1 MIKINDRT
9 WIARLKKISDKVIKW
24 ASPSLTLT
32 KHFFKALFKN
42 HKTTYQK
49 SAWYKKLLIISLE
62 LLLFFSLYLFCVDI
76 NFLWLFGKSPS
87 MLTISDPQQSE
98 ASEIYSA
105 DDKIIGKYFK
115 ENRMPVDYEEIAP
128 IMIKTLIFTEDVR
141 FYQHFGI
148 DIQGLFAA
156 AKDMAEGR
164 ARGASTIS
172 QQLVKNMFKTRSQYS
187 KGLMGYIPVIKM
199 IVMKS
204 KEWITAVKIEM
215 FYSKEE
221 ILTMYLNTV
230 DFGSNAYGIKT
241 ACKTYFNN
249 KPSELSI
256 EQAATL
262 VGMLKAT
269 TTYNP
274 RTNPKNSL
282 KRRNVVLENLMVH
295 RIITRAEYDSLKN
308 IPIRLQY
315 KIERNYDGNA
325 LYFREAVAAQLEE
338 WCKNNDIDL
347 YSDGLKI
354 YTTIDTRMQKYAEE
368 AVEKQMQIVQNNFNN
383 HWGKENPWQDI
394 NHKEIVGFIES
405 IAKKTSAYKGLALKY
420 PNNPDSV
427 DYFMNKPHKISLF
440 DYKLGKKTIVM
451 STMDSIRYM
460 EHFMHCG
467 FVAMEP
473 QTGYIKAWVGDIDFN
488 FWKYDK
494 VLSKRQPG
502 STFKLFVYATAF
514 NKGMSPCDY
523 RADKYVDW
531 EVMEKGEPKLW
542 MPHNA
547 NGNFTGQ
554 NLTLKAAFARSIN
567 SIAVSIAKEVGIPDI
582 IATAHAMGIKTP
594 LHEIPSV
601 SLGSS
606 DVSLLELVNSYCT
619 VINDGMTHDPI
630 LVTRIEDKD
639 GKVIFERKVEQK
651 EAIPYQTAFLM
662 TQMLRA
668 GMTEPMATTQAL
680 WSFDL
685 FHYDTEFGGKTG
697 TSSNHSDAWFVG
709 VTPNLVGGAW
719 VGGEHRSIHFRTGRL
734 GEGSKTALP
743 VFGYFM
749 EKVLADK
756 SLMKYRGKFPKAKGE
771 ITVPYDCQT
780 PYTRSDSD
788 SIPGD
793 SLSTLPAEEGVIS
806 DEALDKQIDELQLE
820 EGDTK
825 TEVIKP

>member
-1 MIKINDRT
+1 MNKIDNQT
-9 WIARLKKISDKVIKW
+9 WIAPIKKNLKKAIIRVR
-24 ASPSLTLT
+24 PYLTLLIN
-32 KHFFKALFKN
+32 FFKAYNKCHKATFK
-42 HKTTYQK
+42 KA
-49 SAWYKKLLIISLE
+49 AWYKKSLILF
-62 LLLFFSLYLFCVDI
+62 LYLTLFFLLFLFCVDV

-87 MLTISDPQQSE
+87 MLSISDPQQSE
-98 ASEIYSA
+98 ASEIYSS
-105 DDKIIGKYFK
+105 DDKLLGKYFK
-115 ENRMPVDYEEIAP
+115 ENRTPVDYDEIAP
-128 IMIKTLIFTEDVR
+128 VMITTLIWTEDER
-141 FYQHFGI
+141 YYHHFGI

-156 AKDMAEGR
+156 ARDMTRGN
-164 ARGASTIS
+164 ARGASTIT

-187 KGLMGYIPVIKM
+187 KGLMGHIPIVKM
-199 IVMKS
+199 IIMKA
-204 KEWITAVKIEM
+204 KEWVTAVKIEM
-215 FYSKEE
+215 FYSKED
-221 ILTMYLNTV
+221 ILTMYFNTV

-262 VGMLKAT
+262 VGLLKAT

-274 RTNPKNSL
+274 KVNPKNSL
-282 KRRNVVLENLMVH
+282 KRRNIVLENLMTHNV
-295 RIITRAEYDSLKN
+295 ITPDQFDSLKI

-338 WCKNNDIDL
+338 WCKDNDIDL

-368 AVEKQMQIVQNNFNN
+368 SVDKQMRVIQSNFNS
-383 HWGKENPWQDI
+383 HWGKENPWQDE
-394 NHKEIVGFIES
+394 NHQEIIGFIES
-405 IAKKTSAYKGLALKY
+405 IAKKSSYYKVLSEKY
-420 PNNPDSV
+420 SDEPDSV
-427 DYFMNKPHKISLF
+427 EYYMNKPHKIKVF
-440 DYKLGKKTIVM
+440 DYKEGHKIIVM

-460 EHFMHCG
+460 ERFMHCG
-467 FVAMEP
+467 FVALEP
-473 QTGYIKAWVGDIDFN
+473 ETGYIKAWVGDVSFN

-494 VLSKRQPG
+494 VISKRQPG
-502 STFKLFVYATAF
+502 STFKLFVYATAM

-523 RADKYVDW
+523 REDKYVDW

-542 MPHNA
+542 TPHNA
-547 NGNFTGQ
+547 NGTFTGQ

-567 SIAVSIAKEVGIPDI
+567 SVAVSLAKEVGIPDI
-582 IATAHAMGIKTP
+582 IKTAYAMGIKTP

-619 VINDGMTHDPI
+619 AVNDGMTHDPI
-630 LVTRIEDKD
+630 LVTRIEDKN
-639 GKVIFERKVEQK
+639 GKVIYEHKVEQK
-651 EAIPYQTAFLM
+651 QAIPYQTAFLM

-668 GMTEPMATTQAL
+668 GLTEPMATTQAL

-709 VTPNLVGGAW
+709 ISPKLVGGAW

-743 VFGYFM
+743 IFGYFM

-756 SLMKYRGKFPKAKGE
+756 SLTQYRGKFPKPKE
-771 ITVPYDCQT
+771 DITVPYDCQT
-780 PYTRSDSD
+780 PYTKAASDSTAT
-788 SIPGD
+788 D
-793 SLSTLPAEEGVIS
+793 SLGNVTSQEGIVS
-806 DEALDKQIDELQLE
+806 DEALDKEIDELLME

-825 TEVIKP
+825 TEEIRP